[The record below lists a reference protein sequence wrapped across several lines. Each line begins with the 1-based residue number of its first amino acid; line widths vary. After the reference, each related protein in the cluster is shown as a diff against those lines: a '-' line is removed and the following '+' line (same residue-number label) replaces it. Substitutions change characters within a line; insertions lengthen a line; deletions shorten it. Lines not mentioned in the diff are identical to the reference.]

1 MGGQPEWL
9 MEPADV
15 WGARWDACDN
25 PLSRRYMEVAFRK
38 QSLVVLAADLN
49 TMSGLNALIDQVGS
63 HIAALKTHVDL
74 VDDWTADG
82 WAAFCEKADGHNLLI
97 FEDRKFADIGP
108 ISRGQMAGV
117 YDIRSWANLVTAHG
131 ISGPDIVDGL
141 CAGWADVGREGG
153 VLLLAQ
159 MSSRGNLL
167 ELPGYTDEMV
177 SAGIPNQGVFGF
189 IGNGSRPVELSVLR
203 EKVGDGKII
212 WTPGVNLAVGD
223 GEMGQRY
230 GSPSDAIQA
239 GSDGIIVGSG
249 IYKSENVKDAAA
261 SYADISW
268 QALLKRCGL

>member
-1 MGGQPEWL
+1 
-9 MEPADV
+9 MEPAEV

-25 PLSRRYMEVAFRK
+25 PMVRRYMEGVCRK
-38 QSLVVLAADLN
+38 QSLVILAADLR
-49 TMSGLNALIDQVGS
+49 TMAGLNDLIDNVGP

-74 VDDWTADG
+74 VDDWTAES
-82 WAAFCEKADGHNLLI
+82 WELFCEKASAHDLLI

-108 ISRGQMAGV
+108 ISRGQMAGA
-117 YDIRSWANLVTAHG
+117 YDIRTWANVVTAHG

-141 CAGWADVGREGG
+141 CAGWNDVGNEGG

-167 ELPGYTDEMV
+167 GLEGYTDSMV
-177 SAGIPNQGVFGF
+177 TAGIANPGVFGF
-189 IGNGSRPVELSVLR
+189 IGNGSRADELTELR
-203 EKVGDGKII
+203 MKVGDRKLI

-230 GSPSDAIQA
+230 GHPRDAILA

-249 IYKSENVKDAAA
+249 IYKSETPGDVAEA
-261 SYADISW
+261 YAKLSW
-268 QALLKRCGL
+268 GTLLERSG